1 MRKTL
6 PLGRS
11 TCSTLRTQNKI
22 HVDKTELIY
31 YSVEVLLINLEKRL
45 KRFAQASFQT
55 KDVVSFDP

>member
-11 TCSTLRTQNKI
+11 TCSTLRTQNEI
-22 HVDKTELIY
+22 HVDKN

>member
-11 TCSTLRTQNKI
+11 TCSTLRTQNEI

-45 KRFAQASFQT
+45 KLT
-55 KDVVSFDP
+55 LPEIG